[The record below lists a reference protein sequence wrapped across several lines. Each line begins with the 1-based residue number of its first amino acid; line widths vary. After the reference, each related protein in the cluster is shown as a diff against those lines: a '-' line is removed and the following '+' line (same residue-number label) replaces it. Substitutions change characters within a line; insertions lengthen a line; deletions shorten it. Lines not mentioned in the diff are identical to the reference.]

1 MCQRA
6 QENCLSSPALA
17 CSHTQ
22 VVRLDSLGQP
32 RIMMGSEDLCCND
45 RFTNPMSQESAASDS
60 RRSELIAWL
69 QSMAGSFGLRPETL
83 RPASSDASFRR
94 YFRLDAEHAGTLIAM
109 DAPPDREDSRP
120 FVKVARLFGAAGVT
134 TPQIIAE
141 DLPRGFL
148 LLSDLGQTTYLQALE
163 AGASAEPL
171 YRDALDSLVRIQA
184 ATHAAALP
192 AYDRARLLAEVRL
205 FPDWYVARH
214 LQVGLEQD
222 ERIALERVFEA
233 LIACALAQP
242 PVYVHRDY
250 HSRNLMHLERGNPGV
265 LDFQDAVLGPATY
278 DLVSLLRDA
287 YVEWPDGQQVDW
299 VARYWEL
306 ARAAGVPVPADLAE
320 LWRAMEWV
328 GLQRSLKVLGIFAR
342 LYHRD
347 GKERYLADLPLVMR
361 HTRRVVERYPA
372 FDDLRR
378 LLDKLEEKSGSRFP
392 LAGEPEG

>member
-1 MCQRA
+1 M
-6 QENCLSSPALA
+6 
-17 CSHTQ
+17 
-22 VVRLDSLGQP
+22 
-32 RIMMGSEDLCCND
+32 
-45 RFTNPMSQESAASDS
+45 
-60 RRSELIAWL
+60 
-69 QSMAGSFGLRPETL
+69 
-83 RPASSDASFRR
+83 
-94 YFRLDAEHAGTLIAM
+94 
-109 DAPPDREDSRP
+109 
-120 FVKVARLFGAAGVT
+120 
-134 TPQIIAE
+134 
-141 DLPRGFL
+141 
-148 LLSDLGQTTYLQALE
+148 
-163 AGASAEPL
+163 
-171 YRDALDSLVRIQA
+171 
-184 ATHAAALP
+184 
-192 AYDRARLLAEVRL
+192 
-205 FPDWYVARH
+205 ARH

-306 ARAAGVPVPADLAE
+306 ARAAGVPVPADLSE